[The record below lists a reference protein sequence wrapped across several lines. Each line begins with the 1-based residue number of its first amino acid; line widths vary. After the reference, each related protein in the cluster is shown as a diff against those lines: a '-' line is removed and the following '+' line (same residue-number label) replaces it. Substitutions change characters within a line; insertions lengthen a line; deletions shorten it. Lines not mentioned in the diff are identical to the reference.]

1 MSDASAAGGGAA
13 APATAPEGQAPQA
26 AATVDDFLEI
36 DHEIEPGK
44 IAKIKLAR
52 SKVAPQLDK
61 WRGDLDRRASK
72 LDLDSKAFTERST
85 KLEAVLQAARSG
97 PDGTAELLRALGVD
111 PEGFSEAQ
119 IAKKVKAIMQ
129 ADEEKNDPAK
139 KTAREREEK
148 LSKLEKESEERKKT
162 DAETSR
168 AQQVQGT
175 QRFVE
180 SIAQKFPEPYRAH
193 ARADVIAV
201 LRSKLADGT
210 EPKDITGDAVY
221 AAARK
226 IAIARRQAAL
236 GLADDLPAPVP
247 QALHPAAAP
256 KPKPAVPPPPKES
269 PAAGDFLADLLQ
281 QGRDARRNR

>member
-26 AATVDDFLEI
+26 AAAVDDFLEI

-162 DAETSR
+162 DAETEK
-168 AQQVQGT
+168 VQNKQRTT
-175 QRFVE
+175 QWVDNIAKRFHKDY
-180 SIAQKFPEPYRAH
+180 QGH
-193 ARADVIAV
+193 ARLDVISV
-201 LRSKLADGT
+201 LRSKFAEGAKP
-210 EPKDITGDAVY
+210 EEITADAVY

-226 IAIARRQAAL
+226 IAIERRQAAL
-236 GLADDLPAPVP
+236 GLTDDLPAPVP
-247 QALHPAAAP
+247 QALHPAVAP